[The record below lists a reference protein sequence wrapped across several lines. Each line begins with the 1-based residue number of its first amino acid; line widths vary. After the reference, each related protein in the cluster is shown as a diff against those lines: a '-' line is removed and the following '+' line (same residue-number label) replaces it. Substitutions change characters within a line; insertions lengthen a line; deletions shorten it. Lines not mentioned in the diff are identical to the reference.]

1 MPALQLLD
9 VGAIVNHYPP
19 EPEPEPTS
27 GPGVLRSHSTLGPM
41 LPGGRRLH
49 VTSIDL
55 NPREECVLKAD
66 FFDFAEQ
73 QLKLP
78 RDASSG
84 GRYDVIVLSLVI
96 NFVGNPAMR
105 GEMIRRC
112 AELLA
117 EGGLLFLVLPEPCL
131 YNSRY
136 LKFGVFDQM
145 MKSCGLPILPGGWKK
160 TSKLFFALCRRTEN
174 SAERE
179 PARAFGKKVLR
190 NGAGMNNFCITLAGD
205 SNGSIDRRDGS
216 PRVALLQPPAAAAIN
231 RPSSSAKQKKKKVN
245 ASSNNDDHGVNKK
258 RKVAEARRTHG

>member
-1 MPALQLLD
+1 
-9 VGAIVNHYPP
+9 
-19 EPEPEPTS
+19 
-27 GPGVLRSHSTLGPM
+27 M

-73 QLKLP
+73 QLNLP

-96 NFVGNPAMR
+96 NFVGDPAMR

-136 LKFGVFDQM
+136 LKFGVFEKM

-179 PARAFGKKVLR
+179 PARAFCKKVLR
-190 NGAGMNNFCITLAGD
+190 NGAGMNNFCITLTGV
-205 SNGSIDRRDGS
+205 DRRNGN
-216 PRVALLQPPAAAAIN
+216 PRVALLQQPTVAATN
-231 RPSSSAKQKKKKVN
+231 RRSSSAKQKQKKADARSNKDDHEIKKKRN
-245 ASSNNDDHGVNKK
+245 
-258 RKVAEARRTHG
+258 VADARSTS